1 MARLGE
7 LLVAARLLDQD
18 QVERAL
24 QAQVVWGGR
33 LGTNLIEL
41 GMLDLDGISRALGRQ
56 HGLPAALARHFDK
69 ADRELQDRLP
79 EELARRWSVV
89 PLLHVG
95 AEKKKIAVAVLDPL
109 PADALAELADAL
121 LCEPSAI
128 VASVAAEMRVRY
140 HLERIYGIARP
151 SRYLRSRGKSVTPFP
166 QFDNVPVPIDSDAEV
181 AVPIA
186 VDESAHPT
194 GVAEVPVM
202 EPPVVAEAPSG
213 EAVASDPPRRDL
225 VAEARAAARL
235 ATIGDPAAMITS
247 AGSPAPGAQTADE
260 ADDLAALI
268 DDAIARAT
276 AIEPTVPIG
285 RDRRTYVRTLA
296 DDLPAPA
303 AVPQN
308 DAPAGDHSLTPAP
321 ASVVSARTSGV
332 SLGRVAIK
340 RVGPEVAKPANR
352 SARLEVAPATLGEAT
367 RAIRRSTDRDRVA
380 ALVIDALTRFV
391 PVCEAAVL
399 LVVRGDLALSW
410 KQFSRSCE
418 APGDIA
424 VPLDQPGL
432 VPTVIERNTVARA
445 AVGELGPIDEAL
457 VRSVGEL
464 QGDLVVV
471 PLAIA
476 DRVLCLIAAV
486 TPSDASV
493 EGVEAVAGAAAT
505 AFARLIRDA
514 SR

>member
-18 QVERAL
+18 QIERAL
-24 QAQVVWGGR
+24 QAQVLWGGR

-41 GMLDLDGISRALGRQ
+41 GLLDLDGISRALGRQ

-121 LCEPSAI
+121 LCEPAAI

-140 HLERIYGIARP
+140 HLERIYGVARP

-202 EPPVVAEAPSG
+202 DPPVVAEAPPG
-213 EAVASDPPRRDL
+213 EADPPRRDL

-235 ATIGDPAAMITS
+235 ATIGDPAAMIAS
-247 AGSPAPGAQTADE
+247 AGSQAPGAQTADE

-296 DDLPAPA
+296 DDLPAPS
-303 AVPQN
+303 AVQPN
-308 DAPAGDHSLTPAP
+308 DASVGDHSLTPAP

-340 RVGPEVAKPANR
+340 RVGPEVAKPATR
-352 SARLEVAPATLGEAT
+352 SSRLVVAPTTLVEAT

-380 ALVIDALTRFV
+380 ALVMDALGRFV
-391 PVCEAAVL
+391 PVCEAAIL
-399 LVVRGDLALSW
+399 LVVRGDVALSW
-410 KQFSRSCE
+410 KQFSRTCE

-432 VPTVIERNTVARA
+432 IPTVIERNTVARA

-457 VRSVGEL
+457 VCSVGEL

-493 EGVEAVAGAAAT
+493 EGVEAVAAAAAT

>member
-18 QVERAL
+18 QIERAL

-41 GMLDLDGISRALGRQ
+41 GLLDLDGISRALGRQ

-79 EELARRWSVV
+79 EELAQRWSVV
-89 PLLHVG
+89 PLLHIG

-109 PADALAELADAL
+109 PTDALAALADAL
-121 LCEPSAI
+121 LCDPSAI
-128 VASVAAEMRVRY
+128 VVSVAAEMRVRY

-194 GVAEVPVM
+194 GVAEVPVIDA
-202 EPPVVAEAPSG
+202 VAEAPAG
-213 EAVASDPPRRDL
+213 EPVATEPPRRDL
-225 VAEARAAARL
+225 VAEARAAAAL
-235 ATIGDPAAMITS
+235 AAIGEPATITS
-247 AGSPAPGAQTADE
+247 AAPPLLAQTADE

-296 DDLPAPA
+296 DDLPAPSGQ
-303 AVPQN
+303 PS

-321 ASVVSARTSGV
+321 ASVVSARTAGV

-340 RVGPEVAKPANR
+340 RVGADVAKPASR
-352 SARLEVAPATLGEAT
+352 SSRLEIAPANLVEAT

-391 PVCEAAVL
+391 PACEAAIL
-399 LVVRGDLALSW
+399 LVVRGDVALSW
-410 KQFSRSCE
+410 KQFSRACE
-418 APGDIA
+418 AADDIA

-457 VRSVGEL
+457 VRSVGQA